1 MYAFNYR
8 RARTLDDAAKALAQ
22 DADAKVL
29 AGGQSL
35 IAAMK
40 LRLAHPSQLIDRYLL
55 IEEVADLLKGKAQ
68 ITKGDEP
75 VETGQLSDGVQPIPG
90 GRLDPVGPEQADLV
104 VVAQHA
110 G

>member
-1 MYAFNYR
+1 MRSMPPYVV
-8 RARTLDDAAKALAQ
+8 K
-22 DADAKVL
+22 
-29 AGGQSL
+29 
-35 IAAMK
+35 
-40 LRLAHPSQLIDRYLL
+40 RYLL
-55 IEEVADLLKGKAQ
+55 VHQVADLVEGKAQ

>member
-1 MYAFNYR
+1 MAH
-8 RARTLDDAAKALAQ
+8 AQ
-22 DADAKVL
+22 
-29 AGGQSL
+29 
-35 IAAMK
+35 
-40 LRLAHPSQLIDRYLL
+40 HPSQLIDRYLL
-55 IEEVADLLKGKAQ
+55 IEQVADLLKGKAQ

-75 VETGQLSDGVQPIPG
+75 VEAGQLSDGVQPIPG